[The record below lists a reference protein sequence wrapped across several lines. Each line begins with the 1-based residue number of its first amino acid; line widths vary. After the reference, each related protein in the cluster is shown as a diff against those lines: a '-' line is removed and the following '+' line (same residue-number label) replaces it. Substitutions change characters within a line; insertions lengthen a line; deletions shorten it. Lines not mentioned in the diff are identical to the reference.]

1 MATPLDLLRNTRG
14 QMVSIEL
21 RDGQT
26 VNGSVMRSDRTMNII
41 LKNAIRTSADGKQF
55 YRSREVFIRGA
66 SVRNIRM
73 EDRALNLP
81 KKKAKQKLQ
90 PQRTLGNDKSKEK
103 SNSSGYSDLGRSQ
116 KMKRS

>member
-1 MATPLDLLRNTRG
+1 MATPLDILRNTRG

-21 RDGQT
+21 RNGQT
-26 VNGSVMRSDRTMNII
+26 VNGSVMRSDRTMNVI
-41 LKNAIRTSADGKQF
+41 LKNTIRTSADGKQF

-81 KKKAKQKLQ
+81 KKKLQQKQQ
-90 PQRTLGNDKSKEK
+90 HQRTAGNDKAKEK
-103 SNSSGYSDLGRSQ
+103 NNSLGKSELGRSKSINQ
-116 KMKRS
+116 S